1 MIPGEGLLGEDRMLD
16 LSDDRRIRTMVR
28 GGANDLVVLEAGLG
42 FSGLCWGLVHQALAA
57 RTRVIA
63 YERSGFGGSD
73 PDRRPRTLARLAADL
88 DSVIDAFPHRRLV
101 LVGHS

>member
-63 YERSGFGGSD
+63 YERSGIGGKRSRSSPTD
-73 PDRRPRTLARLAADL
+73 SCPARSRPRFGD
-88 DSVIDAFPHRRLV
+88 
-101 LVGHS
+101 